1 MTNLIAE
8 HNPKQIEKCFD
19 HVTIGVDCW
28 KNYQIMSIS
37 CSEAVGNWS
46 EAVGNV
52 GKWSESCLK
61 AVGQLYHFSTEIS

>member
-1 MTNLIAE
+1 MAQFWRIAE

-52 GKWSESCLK
+52 GK
-61 AVGQLYHFSTEIS
+61 

>member
-46 EAVGNV
+46 EAVGKCREVV
-52 GKWSESCLK
+52 GKLPGSCWSTIP
-61 AVGQLYHFSTEIS
+61 F